1 MLMSLSRG
9 RLELTGS
16 VRSGLFFV
24 LFACVL
30 CACIYVCSQECG
42 CTSVREC
49 ICMCAHACGSLE
61 SLSSV
66 LFTITSHLIY
76 WVGVSLWLQLVSL
89 INLPRGSPVSVTQ
102 VPGLQGAHYTCQAF
116 MWVWRSELHSLWL
129 QGEVLYPLIYLP
141 THSTFYFALSFNHF
155 PTLHHTYFSSFFF
168 FKENKSY
175 APLFGISKIKDPPKA
190 PPSSSFI
197 WNTKSL
203 LHKTVGNKNIS

>member
-30 CACIYVCSQECG
+30 YACVYVCSQECG

-66 LFTITSHLIY
+66 FFTITSHLIY

-102 VPGLQGAHYTCQAF
+102 VPGLQGAHYTCQDF
-116 MWVWRSELHSLWL
+116 MWVWRSELHSLCL

-168 FKENKSY
+168 LRK
-175 APLFGISKIKDPPKA
+175 
-190 PPSSSFI
+190 
-197 WNTKSL
+197 
-203 LHKTVGNKNIS
+203 